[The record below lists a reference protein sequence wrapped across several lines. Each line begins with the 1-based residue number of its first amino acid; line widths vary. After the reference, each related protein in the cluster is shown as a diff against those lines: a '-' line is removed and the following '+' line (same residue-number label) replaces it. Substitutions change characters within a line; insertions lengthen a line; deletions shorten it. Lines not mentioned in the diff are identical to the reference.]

1 MDATIEHSS
10 DREHLR
16 SERVEQLSGTH
27 TGSRH
32 RARLLAGLPVA
43 ERRLQLAGVSTAVL
57 EGGAGPPLVLLHG
70 PGEFA
75 RMWMRVIPELATTHR
90 VIAPDLPGHG
100 TSVAGRR
107 LDADGIRAW
116 LRGLIERT
124 CSAPPVLV
132 GHVLGGAIAARF
144 ALNHSQRL
152 SRLVLGDSL
161 GLARFR
167 PTPQFAITMIAFLM
181 RPTERAYTRF
191 MRQRSLREV
200 RLPQSPPD
208 DLARIVVPTVLIW
221 GRHDRANRLRIAE
234 IASHRYGWPL
244 HVIENCAD
252 DPPRD
257 QPRAFLDAL
266 GVALGTERS
275 PRVIANRRPL

>member
-1 MDATIEHSS
+1 VTVRRWSCAKDKARDALTLVRGTPISS
-10 DREHLR
+10 APRKWVVLPMCGQIRLPYPRSHGRNDRTFERQGTLEVGASRATLR
-16 SERVEQLSGTH
+16 HAHR
-27 TGSRH
+27 SRH

-57 EGGAGPPLVLLHG
+57 EGGAGPPIVLLHG

-75 RMWMRVIPELATTHR
+75 RMWMRVISELATTHR

-116 LRGLIERT
+116 LRGLIEQT

-152 SRLVLGDSL
+152 NRLVLVDSL
-161 GLARFR
+161 G
-167 PTPQFAITMIAFLM
+167 
-181 RPTERAYTRF
+181 
-191 MRQRSLREV
+191 
-200 RLPQSPPD
+200 
-208 DLARIVVPTVLIW
+208 
-221 GRHDRANRLRIAE
+221 
-234 IASHRYGWPL
+234 
-244 HVIENCAD
+244 
-252 DPPRD
+252 
-257 QPRAFLDAL
+257 
-266 GVALGTERS
+266 
-275 PRVIANRRPL
+275 